1 MIVKD
6 VMCHDLLTVPPD
18 MLVSELGLYLTDHNI
33 SGAPVLEK
41 GKLVGVVSLR
51 DIAASVPS
59 EPVHEPRRGHA
70 YFRDLWAEDE
80 ARGFVVEHSGSA
92 SVRDIMTPAVY
103 TIAGTASLNSLV
115 DMMRRSSIH
124 RVIVVNDLEVP
135 IGIVTTT
142 DMMRLI
148 PLLLP
153 QSTLAPS

>member
-6 VMCHDLLTVPPD
+6 VMCHDLFTVPAE
-18 MLVSELGLYLTDHNI
+18 MLVSELGRFLTDRNI

-51 DIAASVPS
+51 DIAACTHT
-59 EPVHEPRRGHA
+59 EPLAPPRRGHA
-70 YFRDLWAEDE
+70 YFRELWGEEE
-80 ARGFVVEHSGSA
+80 AHGFSLESA
-92 SVRDIMTPAVY
+92 GGARVQDIMTPAVY
-103 TIAGTASLNSLV
+103 TIHGTASLNSLV
-115 DMMRRSSIH
+115 DMMMRSSIH

-142 DMMRLI
+142 DLMRLI

-153 QSTLAPS
+153 QSALSS

>member
-6 VMCHDLLTVPPD
+6 IMCHELLTVPPE
-18 MLVSELGLYLTDHNI
+18 MLVSELGMYLTDHNI

-51 DIAASVPS
+51 DIAACAHCEPL
-59 EPVHEPRRGHA
+59 EPVGRRQA
-70 YFRDLWAEDE
+70 YFRDLWAADE
-80 ARGFVVEHSGSA
+80 AKGFTVEQAGSA
-92 SVRDIMTPAVY
+92 CVRDIMTPAVY
-103 TIAGTASLNSLV
+103 TIHGTSSLNSLV
-115 DMMRRSSIH
+115 DMMMRSSIH

-142 DMMRLI
+142 DLMRLV

-153 QSTLAPS
+153 QSSLAS